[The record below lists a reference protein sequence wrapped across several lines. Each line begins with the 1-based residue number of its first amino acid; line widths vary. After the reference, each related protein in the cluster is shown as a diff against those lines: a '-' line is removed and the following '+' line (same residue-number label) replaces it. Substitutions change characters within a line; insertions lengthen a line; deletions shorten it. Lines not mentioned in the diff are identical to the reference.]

1 LSGSRFL
8 LLSDPQPYPPPP
20 SGPPEEPAPAI
31 PPFDYAPVPASGVPA
46 YIAYQPAPP
55 YRVSRNLWVVI
66 TSLVVVVLLVVG
78 AIGYVFAGY
87 VFASSRIS
95 DVGAA
100 IGATNAH
107 RSYVNT
113 TFDLLDQQV
122 GSMDTT
128 PDSTLGESTSGQLV
142 SESQSLST
150 TAGGDDLALGSA
162 RSRLND
168 QQWLTSLSQGRVAAA
183 AGHVDHARKAVASIK
198 SAAKDYLLL
207 GQFYQAFFHSLIDG
221 TTMLTDVKNNDLVG
235 SVSAVGAFQADL
247 ANTLKLADA
256 PGLPPQYR
264 DFIVALQAYAADF
277 AKELNARDKA
287 TYDAAVAAVAAD
299 VAKANTINFGGTTA
313 SIQSYYKRYRDSYNS
328 EIAQASG

>member
-1 LSGSRFL
+1 M
-8 LLSDPQPYPPPP
+8 SDPQPYPPPP
-20 SGPPEEPAPAI
+20 SGPPEELAPAI
-31 PPFDYAPVPASGVPA
+31 PAPDYAPVPAYGAPASG
-46 YIAYQPAPP
+46 AYQSGTP

-66 TSLVVVVLLVVG
+66 TTLVVVVLLVVG
-78 AIGYVFAGY
+78 AIGYVVAGY

-95 DVGAA
+95 DAGAA
-100 IGATNAH
+100 IGATSSH

-122 GSMDTT
+122 GSLDTT
-128 PDSTLGESTSGQLV
+128 PDTTQGEATSGQLV
-142 SESQSLST
+142 SESQGLT
-150 TAGGDDLALGSA
+150 ITAGGDDVTLGSA

-168 QQWLTSLSQGRVAAA
+168 QQWLTSLSHGRMAAA
-183 AGHVDHARKAVASIK
+183 AGHVDHARKAVESIK
-198 SAAKDYLLL
+198 SAAGDYLLL
-207 GQFYQAFFHSLIDG
+207 GQFFQAFFHSLIDG

-235 SVSAVGAFQADL
+235 SVSAVSAFQADL
-247 ANTLKLADA
+247 AKAVKLANA

-287 TYDAAVAAVAAD
+287 TYDAAVASVSAD
-299 VAKANTINFGGTTA
+299 VAKVNTINFAGSTA
-313 SIQSYYKRYRDSYNS
+313 SIQSYYKHFRDSYNS